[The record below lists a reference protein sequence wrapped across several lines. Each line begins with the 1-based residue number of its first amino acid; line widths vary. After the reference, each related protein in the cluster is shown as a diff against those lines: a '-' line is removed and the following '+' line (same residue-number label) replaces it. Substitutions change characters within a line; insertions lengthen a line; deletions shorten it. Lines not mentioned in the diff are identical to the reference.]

1 MYMTYTTS
9 GNPHHVG
16 FPVHGRGFSHETCVT
31 VSETGYLS
39 FESRAPP
46 IPWKCRTGHGLVG
59 CLCRKVITYYG
70 PTGVL

>member
-1 MYMTYTTS
+1 MTYTTS

-39 FESRAPP
+39 FESRAPTNSMEVP
-46 IPWKCRTGHGLVG
+46 DRFWSGRVPVSESNNIL
-59 CLCRKVITYYG
+59 LG